1 MVVVATASAVTVGA
15 VLSTATENEPV
26 VAPEAL
32 SVAVTVKAIGPAPR
46 VPAVLLELL

>member
-1 MVVVATASAVTVGA
+1 MVVATASAVTVGA

-26 VAPEAL
+26 VAPDAL
-32 SVAVTVKAIGPAPR
+32 SVAVTVNPIEPALS